1 MLSKINEA
9 TELLVTLQ
17 KNLIRAPLH
26 EIYKCFALIT
36 VTFHLTKVIT
46 FFFIRKWSQYIR
58 WL

>member
-26 EIYKCFALIT
+26 EIYKCCLNYGDILFDQSYN
-36 VTFHLTKVIT
+36 
-46 FFFIRKWSQYIR
+46 FFFH
-58 WL
+58 